1 MALLQIYEN
10 DKTMI
15 RNLPDIQNQLRSQ
28 DLFDAFKTQLAKDF
42 QQSNFPIDFVEK
54 LPSDYESL
62 LEKII
67 AQLQCYEKR
76 TDVTVWQL
84 LYRIDISEHP
94 HESLLKTMAE
104 LIIMRVLQKV
114 VIKRMYKQNEAGPDI
129 TT

>member
-1 MALLQIYEN
+1 
-10 DKTMI
+10 MI

-84 LYRIDISEHP
+84 LYRIDISEVQLKKYISEHP